1 MKLETAMTL
10 KTLHCKRS
18 LESKLHHMNMT
29 GTTSLKSNVIWNN
42 KHQYSHCYNEFYKST
57 WTWRAKV
64 LFGPG
69 PPNIVSV
76 LVCGVAG
83 GVAVGFWVTISMHL
97 LFSLQAQ
104 FTICWIS
111 STKSIISLLD
121 NVSFIYLLIA
131 AMPDPHIPAFQHAW
145 GVF

>member
-10 KTLHCKRS
+10 KTLQCKRS
-18 LESKLHHMNMT
+18 LESKKKLHHMNMT
-29 GTTSLKSNVIWNN
+29 GTTNLKSNVIWNN
-42 KHQYSHCYNEFYKST
+42 KHQNSQCYNEFHKST
-57 WTWRAKV
+57 RTWRAKV
-64 LFGPG
+64 LCDPG

-76 LVCGVAG
+76 LLCGVAG
-83 GVAVGFWVTISMHL
+83 AVGFWVTISMHP
-97 LFSLQAQ
+97 LFSLQTQ

-121 NVSFIYLLIA
+121 NVSFIFLLIA
-131 AMPDPHIPAFQHAW
+131 ASARSTYSCFSAGL